1 MVQTN
6 LNDEHIAEFKDAFNQ
21 FDLEGRGSI
30 TTKELGPFLKSMGQ
44 SYSDKE
50 IQEMIAE
57 VDADEKGTVDF
68 PEILSLLARKM
79 KDSETDA
86 EVKRA
91 FKVFVRQGEEDIS
104 IEDLQRVMMNLG
116 DKMTKE
122 EINAIIREADE
133 DENGTIDHDEFI
145 KMMMAQ

>member
-1 MVQTN
+1 M
-6 LNDEHIAEFKDAFNQ
+6 
-21 FDLEGRGSI
+21 
-30 TTKELGPFLKSMGQ
+30 KSMGQ
-44 SYSDKE
+44 SYSDRE
-50 IQEMIAE
+50 ISEMVAE
-57 VDADEKGTVDF
+57 VDADGNGTVDF

-79 KDSETDA
+79 KDIDTDS

-91 FKVFVRQGEEDIS
+91 FNVFVRKGEDDIS
-104 IEDLQRVMMNLG
+104 IDDLQRVMMNLG

-122 EINAIIREADE
+122 EITTIIKEADE